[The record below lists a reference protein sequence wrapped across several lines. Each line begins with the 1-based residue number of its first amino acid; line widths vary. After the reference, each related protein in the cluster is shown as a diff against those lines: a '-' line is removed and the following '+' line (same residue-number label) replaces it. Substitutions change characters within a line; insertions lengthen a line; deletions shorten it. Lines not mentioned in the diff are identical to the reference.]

1 MMGVQ
6 ACRLLLAEIGDNFPQ
21 SGERLGW
28 SDLWAWGIA
37 VVVAAIVALV
47 VVQLR
52 MRNDMEQHCD
62 NPWKLFRELCQ
73 VHRLD
78 RASQRLLAQLAKARR
93 LPQPAQ
99 IFLTPSAFEPADLP
113 PGLREKADQLLRL
126 RGLLF

>member
-1 MMGVQ
+1 MSAFLAG
-6 ACRLLLAEIGDNFPQ
+6 RLVLAEIGDNFPQ

-37 VVVAAIVALV
+37 VVVGALAALIVL
-47 VVQLR
+47 QIR
-52 MRNDMEQHCD
+52 QRNDMEQRCD

-73 VHRLD
+73 VHNLD
-78 RASQRLLAQLAKARR
+78 RASQRLLAQVARARR

-113 PGLREKADQLLRL
+113 AGLRDRADQLLRL
-126 RGLLF
+126 RGRLF

>member
-1 MMGVQ
+1 
-6 ACRLLLAEIGDNFPQ
+6 
-21 SGERLGW
+21 
-28 SDLWAWGIA
+28 
-37 VVVAAIVALV
+37 LV

-52 MRNDMEQHCD
+52 LRNDMELHCD

-78 RASQRLLAQLAKARR
+78 GPSQRLLAQLARARR

-113 PGLREKADQLLRL
+113 AGLREKADQLLRL
-126 RGLLF
+126 RGMLF